1 MAKVRV
7 GVNGYGTIGKRVA
20 TAIAKQDDMELVGV
34 TKTRPNYEAL
44 DALSKGYG
52 LYIPEESV
60 EAFEKAGV
68 KYSGTIK
75 DMLGKV
81 DIVVDCTPGN
91 VGEYYRDMYKAA
103 GVKAIFQGG
112 EEHSLTGISF
122 NSTANYAESWGA
134 PMSRVVS
141 CNTTALLRTLYPID
155 KALRIKNAY
164 VTIVR
169 RAADPGDSKGGPING
184 LEPSVK
190 LPTHH
195 GPDVQSVMP
204 WLNINTMAVKAS
216 TTLMHVQTVVAQL
229 SQQTTTE
236 EVLDI
241 LRQAP
246 RVRLVKSS
254 DGIKSTPQIM
264 ELARDLGRDRSDMY
278 EIVVWEDGVKVVGDT
293 LYYYQAVHQ
302 ESDVVPEN
310 VDCIRSM
317 CKMIQDPAESVAKTN
332 TSMGVGK
339 NRGLGHGQAVQHAR
353 GLRLQGQDGPPEGGH
368 QLPPRQEDPEDRQRR
383 QDQEDRPHG
392 ARARRQ
398 ARPPGHPRPPE
409 PQGRMGLHP
418 PRAARG
424 APVQAPLHPG
434 EVRRRRHR

>member
-1 MAKVRV
+1 MSKVRV

-34 TKTRPNYEAL
+34 TKTRPNYEAK
-44 DALSKGYG
+44 DALAKGYG
-52 LYIPEESV
+52 LYVPEESV
-60 EAFEKAGV
+60 EAFAKAGV
-68 KYSGTIK
+68 HIDGTVK

-81 DIVVDCTPGN
+81 DIVVDCTPGTL
-91 VGEYYRDMYKAA
+91 GEYYRDMYKAA

-112 EEHSLTGISF
+112 EDHSLTGISF

-134 PMSRVVS
+134 QLSRVVS
-141 CNTTALLRTLYPID
+141 CNTTALLRTLFPID
-155 KALRIKNAY
+155 KALKVENAF

-169 RAADPGDSKGGPING
+169 RAVDPGDSKGGPVNG

-204 WLNINTMAVKAS
+204 WMNINTMAVKAS

-236 EVLDI
+236 DVLDI

-246 RVRLVKSS
+246 RVRLVRAS

-278 EIVVWEDGVKVVGDT
+278 EIVVWEDGVKVVGNT

-302 ESDVVPEN
+302 ESDVIPEN
-310 VDCIRSM
+310 IDCIRSM
-317 CKMIQDPAESVAKTN
+317 CKVTQDAAESVAKTN
-332 TSMGVGK
+332 AA
-339 NRGLGHGQAVQHAR
+339 LGIEKQ
-353 GLRLQGQDGPPEGGH
+353 
-368 QLPPRQEDPEDRQRR
+368 
-383 QDQEDRPHG
+383 
-392 ARARRQ
+392 
-398 ARPPGHPRPPE
+398 
-409 PQGRMGLHP
+409 
-418 PRAARG
+418 
-424 APVQAPLHPG
+424 
-434 EVRRRRHR
+434 